1 MPKDGGPSQ
10 TSSIMP
16 NEAHASEFLS
26 SGSHHYQKH
35 WEEEVESTKAR
46 PRIGRRMTVALALAM
61 GSCHEARQGDTVVA
75 LT

>member
-16 NEAHASEFLS
+16 NEAHPSEFLS

-35 WEEEVESTKAR
+35 WEEEAESTKAR
-46 PRIGRRMTVALALAM
+46 PGHA
-61 GSCHEARQGDTVVA
+61 
-75 LT
+75 